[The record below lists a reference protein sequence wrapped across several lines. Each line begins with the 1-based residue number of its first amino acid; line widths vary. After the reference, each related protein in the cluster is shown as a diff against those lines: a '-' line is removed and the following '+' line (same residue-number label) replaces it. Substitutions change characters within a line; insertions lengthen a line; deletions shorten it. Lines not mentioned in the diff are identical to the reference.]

1 MRGGFVMKWIVQYW
15 YLILAGL
22 AAVVFYFGYKTKS
35 DLGETTVAHGE
46 EQEGEKTRKSDH
58 SCCH

>member
-1 MRGGFVMKWIVQYW
+1 
-15 YLILAGL
+15 LILAGL